1 MLHSSLMPDSRF
13 TQEWTLASAC
23 ALFTAFALLAL
34 DQLSGAPGLREPGL
48 MLVHLGSTIAYL
60 LLLVVPVWL
69 VSRGAARA
77 AGWPTEACAAV
88 PAFAVA
94 IFLIAARL
102 LHAPATP
109 GQLAG
114 ADFAALRLF
123 AAIVISSVTAGGL
136 AYPLWRR
143 LEPLA
148 AVRYLLLAT
157 AAGLALVG
165 LLWAWRFEGGALAY
179 AVAALAMALIGALA
193 VGSRRLGPKLTALV
207 LAGAVLGFVAGAG
220 LAVAAYERPTRPEA
234 MVGGPATDRP
244 NVILIT
250 FDTLR
255 ADMVQ
260 GPGED
265 RPATPSFDR
274 FAQDSIVFENAVSA
288 GGWTAPGA
296 TSLLTGVCPDVHG
309 FGDTIM
315 ALPSLSP
322 ATRTLPERMRSAGY
336 RTAAIGVNPIIQYLG
351 LHGRFS
357 ERHWRPLEA
366 FGRSVGA
373 TLPAELFLRF
383 AFAVGPEQLTSEAF
397 AWLDGVGAEPFF
409 LWLHYYDPHQVY
421 TPPREFVDES
431 LFAPS
436 IGWQTPPKLINAVR
450 YGSTIFL
457 DGAERRWLRELYEGE
472 VRWSDRSLGVLLDR
486 LEAQGLYDSSWVIL
500 TSDHGEEFF
509 EHGSL
514 EHGQSLYQEL
524 LRVPFMIK
532 PPGSPSSR
540 RIETAV
546 STASLTPT
554 LIEALSLPPE
564 EPLSSPSLWP
574 AISEG
579 VEPEAVP
586 LFANGVRFLEDWHA
600 VIFDGYK
607 YIRRDTTGAEE
618 LYDLNADP
626 GEQIR
631 LYDAALL
638 ERGREH
644 LAEHLQR
651 AAELRKYHAPPEA
664 QEMDESSRE
673 LLRSLG
679 YIQ

>member
-1 MLHSSLMPDSRF
+1 MLHSSLMADSPLTR
-13 TQEWTLASAC
+13 EWTLTSASA
-23 ALFTAFALLAL
+23 LVTAFALLAL

-48 MLVHLGSTIAYL
+48 MLVHLGTTTAYTL
-60 LLLVVPVWL
+60 LLCAPVWL
-69 VSRGAARA
+69 VLRLVARA
-77 AGWPTEACAAV
+77 AGWSTEACAAV
-88 PAFAVA
+88 PAFALA
-94 IFLIAARL
+94 IYLIAARIV
-102 LHAPATP
+102 HAPATP
-109 GQLAG
+109 DQLVG
-114 ADFAALRLF
+114 ADFAALRLAVVIGIF
-123 AAIVISSVTAGGL
+123 SAACGGVG
-136 AYPLWRR
+136 YVFRRR

-148 AVRYLLLAT
+148 AGRYALFAT
-157 AAGLALVG
+157 AAGLALVC
-165 LLWAWRFEGGALAY
+165 LLWAWKFGGGATAFLAAAF
-179 AVAALAMALIGALA
+179 AVALA
-193 VGSRRLGPKLTALV
+193 VRSRRLGPQPTALV
-207 LAGAVLGFVAGAG
+207 FTGAVVAFVAGAG
-220 LAVAAYERPTRPEA
+220 LAVAAYSRPTRPEA
-234 MVGGPATDRP
+234 MAGGAAVDRP

-260 GPGED
+260 GPAED

-274 FAQDSIVFENAVSA
+274 FAQDSIVFENALSA

-296 TSLLTGVCPDVHG
+296 TSLLTGVCPDIHG
-309 FGDTIM
+309 FGDQIM
-315 ALPSLSP
+315 GLPSLSKS
-322 ATRTLPERMRSAGY
+322 TRTLPERMRAAGY
-336 RTAAIGVNPIIQYLG
+336 RTAAIGVNPIIQQMG

-357 ERHWRPLEA
+357 ERRWRPPTP
-366 FGRSVGA
+366 FGRSAGA
-373 TLPAELFLRF
+373 ALPAELFPRF
-383 AFAVGPEQLTSEAF
+383 ALAAGPEELTADAF
-397 AWLDGVGAEPFF
+397 GWLDGVGAEPFF

-500 TSDHGEEFF
+500 ASDHGEEFF

-532 PPGSPSSR
+532 PPGPLSHLR
-540 RIETAV
+540 METAV

-554 LIEALSLPPE
+554 LIEALSLPQG

-574 AISEG
+574 SISQG

-600 VIFDGYK
+600 VIFDGHK

-626 GEQIR
+626 GEQIL
-631 LYDAALL
+631 LYDAELM

-644 LAEHLQR
+644 LAEHLLQ

-664 QEMDESSRE
+664 QEMDESSRD